1 MLVKVLTGVF
11 DPPPAGLAVPGVY
24 LARTAL
30 AALIAVLAAA
40 LNGIRRAR
48 RPARRRR
55 PRRPGVPRH
64 TGARADHAAALDEA
78 GVAVW
83 VRDTADLKAVLCD
96 LIDGPLGARQRATGL
111 ALFAQT
117 QDGGQAAEIA
127 RVHRSGL
134 GDRSQNPPLP
144 GPGRP
149 RRLRTRRLAVTGA
162 TACAVWACA
171 VGTGVAT
178 TYDGPALMR
187 TLGHGLDLDR
197 LTPALDQEGHHS

>member
-1 MLVKVLTGVF
+1 MLVKVLTGVC
-11 DPPPAGLAVPGVY
+11 DPPPAGLAVPGAC

-48 RPARRRR
+48 RPARRCR
-55 PRRPGVPRH
+55 PRRRGVPGH
-64 TGARADHAAALDEA
+64 GLTNAAALDEA

-117 QDGGQAAEIA
+117 QDDGPAAETA

>member
-1 MLVKVLTGVF
+1 MYRVIPGH
-11 DPPPAGLAVPGVY
+11 GLA
-24 LARTAL
+24 
-30 AALIAVLAAA
+30 
-40 LNGIRRAR
+40 N
-48 RPARRRR
+48 
-55 PRRPGVPRH
+55 
-64 TGARADHAAALDEA
+64 AAALDEA
-78 GVAVW
+78 GVAVCL
-83 VRDTADLKAVLCD
+83 RDTADLKAVLCD

-149 RRLRTRRLAVTGA
+149 RRLRTRRLAVLPRPDSTGRPDRRTGRSPERDPPRPTPRQALPASTTRYTGA

-197 LTPALDQEGHHS
+197 LTPALDKEGHHS